1 MATTLTLIKD
11 GSQVSFSKEP
21 AAVFSTLKNGRYTVT
36 ISKEKEPRSIEQNA
50 LMWLWFACIENAT
63 GTPAQDVHDHYC
75 KKFLRKSISWNNS
88 SEVIVSGTRFL
99 KKDAMTDFL
108 NKVQA
113 DAQAEFGIILPS
125 REDQYFEDFYEMYK

>member
-1 MATTLTLIKD
+1 MAKHLTLIKN
-11 GSQVSFSKEP
+11 GTQVSFDKEP
-21 AAVFSTLKNGRYTVT
+21 AAVFSTLKNGRYTIT
-36 ISKEKEPRSIEQNA
+36 ISKEKEPRSIDQNS

-88 SEVIVSGTRFL
+88 EEVIVGGTRHL
-99 KKDAMTDFL
+99 KMDAMTEFL

-113 DAQAEFGIILPS
+113 DAQTEFGITLPS